1 MSDPTMRIPQGQ
13 STPAAGKAATTASIA
28 ESEDHS
34 SQSSPPVGLAVRY
47 YRPIVRAIEK
57 MKFGYSHLCFVR
69 GRPGIGKSFQIEE
82 CLKAMEMP
90 YVEVSGNVSEA
101 YLYRVLYENNRKTIW
116 FKDVVRLLRGLR
128 SIDLLKSACETGRKR
143 IIQNLNYCD
152 KQQDLPKRFEFTGNL
167 VFDFNSLTGLKFKE
181 DFEALTTR
189 GDFIDLVF
197 GHHDVCEI
205 MRAIC
210 ETDIDREVTQYLIE
224 HWDGGRAGLLNLR
237 VQRQA
242 VLTYQYAKEKGLD
255 WREEVQQELRNQL
268 SPVQRLLYP
277 ILGNGPQRARE
288 IKRHMVQSGIV
299 STMRTADRR
308 IADWLE
314 LGDIYQVSGEER
326 DFFVSLTPISV
337 TRRDEC
343 ILGDTSD
350 KSGTQNDTNS
360 PRAMNVRFIQ

>member
-1 MSDPTMRIPQGQ
+1 MIDTTPQSPLVAWSHVGEEQ
-13 STPAAGKAATTASIA
+13 TGGSIA
-28 ESEDHS
+28 ASNAEVSEVAGHAS
-34 SQSSPPVGLAVRY
+34 SSMDLTMPY
-47 YRPIVRAIEK
+47 YRQISRAIEK

-82 CLKAMEMP
+82 CLKAQGMQ
-90 YVEVSGNVSEA
+90 YAEVSGNVSEA
-101 YLYRVLYENNRKTIW
+101 YLYRILYEHNRKTIW

-128 SIDLLKSACETGRKR
+128 SIDLLKGACETGRKR

-152 KQQDLPKRFEFTGNL
+152 KQQDLPKQFEFKGNL
-167 VFDFNSLTGLKFKE
+167 IFDFNSLTGLKFKE

-197 GHHDVCEI
+197 GHQDICGI

-210 ETDIDREVTQYLIE
+210 KTDVDREVTEYLIS
-224 HWDGGRAGLLNLR
+224 HWDGARAGLLNLR

-242 VLTYQYAKEKGLD
+242 VLTYQYAQRKGLD
-255 WREEVQQELRNQL
+255 WQEEIRQELRNQL

-277 ILGNGPQRARE
+277 ILGNGPQRTSE
-288 IKRHMVQSGIV
+288 IKKHMVQNGIV

-314 LGDIYQVSGEER
+314 LGEIYQVSSEER
-326 DFFVSLTPISV
+326 DFFVALTPINVS
-337 TRRDEC
+337 RRDEC
-343 ILGDTSD
+343 LLGDTSD
-350 KSGTQNDTNS
+350 TPEAVPDVGALDPS
-360 PRAMNVRFIQ
+360 R

>member
-1 MSDPTMRIPQGQ
+1 MTGATPQAPLGAWFQ
-13 STPAAGKAATTASIA
+13 AAAADAGGLIATAAQQPSEAADVALPPDLIA
-28 ESEDHS
+28 QH
-34 SQSSPPVGLAVRY
+34 

-82 CLKAMEMP
+82 GLKAQGMQ
-90 YVEVSGNVSEA
+90 YAEVSGNVSEA
-101 YLYRVLYENNRKTIW
+101 YLYRILYEHNRKTIW

-152 KQQDLPKRFEFTGNL
+152 KQQDLPKQFEFKGNL
-167 VFDFNSLTGLKFKE
+167 IFDFNSLTGLKFKE

-189 GDFIDLVF
+189 GDFIDMVF
-197 GHHDVCEI
+197 GHQDICSI

-210 ETDIDREVTQYLIE
+210 KTDVDREVTEYLIN
-224 HWDGGRAGLLNLR
+224 HWDGARAGLLNLR

-242 VLTYQYAKEKGLD
+242 VLTYQYAQRKGLD
-255 WREEVQQELRNQL
+255 WQEEVRQELRNQL
-268 SPVQRLLYP
+268 SQVQRLLYP
-277 ILGNGPQRARE
+277 ILGNGPQRTSE
-288 IKRHMVQSGIV
+288 IKKHMVQCGIV

-314 LGDIYQVSGEER
+314 LGDIYQVSSEER
-326 DFFVSLTPISV
+326 DFFVSLTPINVCRKEEGIPGDISDTPEAAPDV
-337 TRRDEC
+337 GTFAPRR
-343 ILGDTSD
+343 
-350 KSGTQNDTNS
+350 
-360 PRAMNVRFIQ
+360 

>member
-1 MSDPTMRIPQGQ
+1 MTGTTPQAPLGAWFQ
-13 STPAAGKAATTASIA
+13 APAANAGGLIATAAP
-28 ESEDHS
+28 EPSEAADVAL
-34 SQSSPPVGLAVRY
+34 SPDLIVQH

-82 CLKAMEMP
+82 GLKAQGMH
-90 YVEVSGNVSEA
+90 YAEVSGNVSEA
-101 YLYRVLYENNRKTIW
+101 YLYRILYEHNRKTIW

-152 KQQDLPKRFEFTGNL
+152 KQQDLPKQFEFKGNL
-167 VFDFNSLTGLKFKE
+167 IFDFNSLTGLKFKE

-197 GHHDVCEI
+197 GHQDICSI

-210 ETDIDREVTQYLIE
+210 KTDVDREVTEYLIN
-224 HWDGGRAGLLNLR
+224 HWDGARAGLLNLR

-242 VLTYQYAKEKGLD
+242 VLTYQYAQRKGLD
-255 WREEVQQELRNQL
+255 WREEVRQELRNQL

-277 ILGNGPQRARE
+277 ILGNGPQRTSE
-288 IKRHMVQSGIV
+288 IKKHMVQCGIV

-314 LGDIYQVSGEER
+314 LGDIYQVSSEER
-326 DFFVSLTPISV
+326 DFFVSLTPINVCRKEEGISGDISDTPEAAPDV
-337 TRRDEC
+337 GAFVLRR
-343 ILGDTSD
+343 
-350 KSGTQNDTNS
+350 
-360 PRAMNVRFIQ
+360 

>member
-1 MSDPTMRIPQGQ
+1 MPIHRAP
-13 STPAAGKAATTASIA
+13 PA
-28 ESEDHS
+28 D
-34 SQSSPPVGLAVRY
+34 LARY
-47 YRPIVRAIEK
+47 YRPIARAIEK
-57 MKFGYSHLCFVR
+57 MKMGYSHLCFVR

-82 CLKAMEMP
+82 CLKAQGMR

-101 YLYRVLYENNRKTIW
+101 YLYRVLFEHNRKTIW

-152 KQQDLPKRFEFTGNL
+152 KQQDLPKQFEFKGDL
-167 VFDFNSLTGLKFKE
+167 IFDFNSLTGLKFKE

-197 GHHDVCEI
+197 SRQDICDI

-210 ETDIDREVTQYLIE
+210 ETDIDREVTDFLIA
-224 HWDGGRAGLLNLR
+224 HWDGARAGLLNLR

-242 VLTYQYAKEKGLD
+242 VLTYQYAKRKGLD
-255 WREEVQQELRNQL
+255 WREEVRQELRNQL

-277 ILGNGPQRARE
+277 ILGNGPQRTSE
-288 IKRHMVQSGIV
+288 VKKHMVQIGVV

-308 IADWLE
+308 VADWLE
-314 LGDIYQVSGEER
+314 LGDIYQVSTEER
-326 DFFVSLTPISV
+326 DFFVSLTPISIS
-337 TRRDEC
+337 RHQEQSSC
-343 ILGDTSD
+343 DTSD
-350 KSGTQNDTNS
+350 TLEPAGTDG
-360 PRAMNVRFIQ
+360 VRGSIC